1 MDFRAMM
8 GMAVGHSPVN
18 CLELGSEPR
27 RREHTPSLISVSPPG
42 FEGRKRNYFPESD
55 LTRH

>member
-18 CLELGSEPR
+18 CWSWDLN
-27 RREHTPSLISVSPPG
+27 PG
-42 FEGRKRNYFPESD
+42 GVNAH
-55 LTRH
+55 LL